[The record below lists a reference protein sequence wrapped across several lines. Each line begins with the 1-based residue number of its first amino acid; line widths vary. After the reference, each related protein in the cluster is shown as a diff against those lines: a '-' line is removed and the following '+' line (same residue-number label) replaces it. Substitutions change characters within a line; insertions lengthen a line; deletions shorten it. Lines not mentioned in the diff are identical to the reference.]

1 MTTATVTFSIVLRK
15 LQDLTRSD
23 QDVIKLVIPRQDLGH
38 YCLKPLKWFTLVA
51 HGIAR
56 TTGTFY
62 CRTES
67 GFSPILDTDLDL
79 AVDGLAAEYEY
90 RLNSDPGSMPINL
103 ANIRTKRGPSSAS
116 SHLASRAPGEDD
128 AREQRDDKTC
138 VFTGSLFCTWSH
150 IIPFRVQT
158 KGRWSQLADMVCGDP
173 FANINSAHNIFSL
186 HPVLHTALDNH
197 HCAILPI
204 RDDLPNTPENGD
216 VPRSELEPETS
227 SSFWPE
233 WWTEAYRP
241 PAGYIWQIIPQ
252 TVERLNS
259 KMMPALNQL
268 CPHNT
273 RARFKENM
281 QLPDRRLLLHAYA
294 GCMLKTYG
302 SNLNFLTD
310 DSTQPL
316 LRPDDSDD
324 GETASPSPDGP
335 TDETY
340 IPGCKAA
347 AMISRRPAP
356 DDPDDDARRNPKRQC
371 REQQGKSTKSS
382 SHVRGRDRGREND
395 AYEGK
400 ASTSQLQNTRMTMQ
414 RRDTREPI
422 EKIFDLFWGNRIAQ
436 EMQALENAERVR
448 LNSAVTQ
455 WQDGVFSA
463 NQHLVPEP

>member
-1 MTTATVTFSIVLRK
+1 MTTTTITFSIVLRK
-15 LQDLTRSD
+15 LEELTRND
-23 QDVIKLVIPRQDLGH
+23 QDVIKLKIPRHDLGR

-67 GFSPILDTDLDL
+67 GFSPILDTDFDL

-90 RLNSDPGSMPINL
+90 RLTSDPGSMPINL
-103 ANIRTKRGPSSAS
+103 ANIRIKRGPSSAY
-116 SHLASRAPGEDD
+116 SHRGSRAPGEDD

-138 VFTGSLFCTWSH
+138 VFTGSLFCTWSP

-158 KGRWSQLADMVCGDP
+158 KGRWSQLVDTVCDDP
-173 FANINSAHNIFSL
+173 FPNINSAHNLFSL
-186 HPVLHTALDNH
+186 HDVLHKALDNH

-216 VPRSELEPETS
+216 VPRSEPEPEKS
-227 SSFWPE
+227 RRK
-233 WWTEAYRP
+233 WWATAYRP

-252 TVERLNS
+252 TVGTLMAEELS
-259 KMMPALNQL
+259 EL

-273 RARFKENM
+273 RARFKENI

-302 SNLNFLTD
+302 SNLNLLTD

-324 GETASPSPDGP
+324 GETASPSPDDP

-347 AMISRRPAP
+347 AMISRRPTP
-356 DDPDDDARRNPKRQC
+356 DDPDDDARRNPKRHC

-455 WQDGVFSA
+455 WQDGVFSE
-463 NQHLVPEP
+463 NQDHVPEP